1 MTRLS
6 NSTKSSINLIQ
17 SGHPTSSNVVDRC
30 IIIPTTSARH
40 GRVATRQHLQSIQS
54 EPRAGHFNPLSNSP
68 ALFPTTSASSDSIHR
83 KPSLYS
89 HCSQALAS
97 TSQLQRY
104 TPTLCNFATSSLS
117 RPRRQQRRY
126 ASSFSPQQNS
136 ANANS
141 NLFPSESIAG
151 TYQDAKPASG
161 AIGSFGTI
169 NATSEDVKSRL
180 GFDELN
186 TLLRHPALHDPILIP
201 RFPIVLLHGKSSVLC

>member
-1 MTRLS
+1 MMTRLS

-17 SGHPTSSNVVDRC
+17 SGHPTSSNVVDRY
-30 IIIPTTSARH
+30 IIIFTRQARH
-40 GRVATRQHLQSIQS
+40 YRVATRQHLQSIQS
-54 EPRAGHFNPLSNSP
+54 EPRAGHNNPLLDSH

-83 KPSLYS
+83 KLSLYS
-89 HCSQALAS
+89 RCSQALAS

-104 TPTLCNFATSSLS
+104 TPTLCNFATSLS

-136 ANANS
+136 PNANS

-161 AIGSFGTI
+161 ATGSFGTI

-201 RFPIVLLHGKSSVLC
+201 RFPIVLLHGKCSLLC